1 MEGDRQ
7 QWMLLYIL
15 HYETDMMLSHGELS
29 PEEDHSTWEHVVHF
43 QWWRSQVIDS
53 LWHEGWGTAGVN
65 SGHVYWAWEEMFNV
79 MLKKSSWPL
88 TFPTALG
95 AGGALLYLQWETFS
109 EVKGCS
115 AQHTRRT
122 MHTKD
127 VFGDWA
133 CRKSYE
139 LMNNIKWRQNP
150 NEDLNTFLGEPVTA
164 KNWKYYWEKAVGSNG
179 TLRNS
184 GNSLRISVYK
194 LGFLVG
200 KGYLYSGRPQFTFY
214 IPRPL
219 PNWLVF
225 NFKYFYLS

>member
-15 HYETDMMLSHGELS
+15 HYKTDMMLSHGELS
-29 PEEDHSTWEHVVHF
+29 PEEDHSTWEHAVHF
-43 QWWRSQVIDS
+43 QWWRSQVIPYDTRAGGQQAS
-53 LWHEGWGTAGVN
+53 TLVMFTGHEKKCLMSRLRREAGLWHSPLLWGWRGP
-65 SGHVYWAWEEMFNV
+65 S
-79 MLKKSSWPL
+79 
-88 TFPTALG
+88 
-95 AGGALLYLQWETFS
+95 LQWETFS

-115 AQHTRRT
+115 AQHTRRA

-139 LMNNIKWRQNP
+139 LMNNIKWRQHP

-164 KNWKYYWEKAVGSNG
+164 QNWKYYWEKVVGSNKM
-179 TLRNS
+179 LRNL

-200 KGYLYSGRPQFTFY
+200 KRYC
-214 IPRPL
+214 I
-219 PNWLVF
+219 LVYH
-225 NFKYFYLS
+225 NLLSTY